1 MLKMAITKKRVLSSF
16 VLMLL
21 LASFLAAGCS
31 STGATKA
38 PAAGETPTATEVNYK
53 DISAEELKTMMETNK
68 DLLVVDVREKEEYD
82 QGHIDGT
89 QLMPTSEFQERFT
102 ELPKDKPIVLVCR
115 SGRRSAEAAGFLVQQ
130 GYTEVYNLSGGVN
143 SWTYGLK
150 K

>member
-1 MLKMAITKKRVLSSF
+1 MAITKKRALGSLGLV
-16 VLMLL
+16 LL
-21 LASFLAAGCS
+21 LAAFLVAGCNS
-31 STGATKA
+31 NKANKA

-89 QLMPTSEFQERFT
+89 LLIPTTEFQERFT
-102 ELPKDKPIVLVCR
+102 ELPMDKPIVLVCR

-130 GYTEVYNLSGGVN
+130 GYTEVYNLSGGVKG
-143 SWTYGLK
+143 WTYGLK